1 MINKLTTMNL
11 KQIILL
17 FLIVGMS
24 ATAQQKKRYKIN
36 TVAFYNLENLFDTI
50 NDPNKLD
57 EKSPIMDMSPK
68 ERGIVY
74 PKKIANMAKVISEIG
89 VNPKFNKNMPAV
101 IGVCE
106 VENKDVLHD
115 LINDPQLRKKDY
127 DIIHFDS
134 PDVRSIDVAF
144 LYQKS
149 LFKPLNFSKHEL
161 VIYDN
166 NDPTKRIYTRDQLLV
181 TGKLEGE
188 LMHFIVNHWP
198 SRRGGEARSRPK
210 RVAAAKLC
218 KSIVDSLQTIDP
230 YAKIIIMGD
239 MNDDP
244 FNESVKKVLQAQIN
258 KEDVEIKGIFNP
270 MMRMMKKGM
279 GTLAYR
285 DALNIFD
292 QLMYT
297 KPFLDKDYS
306 TFKLYKTGVFN
317 PAYMVNKKGRYKGY
331 PYRSFVGATFTGG
344 YSDHFPVYSYL
355 IREKK

>member
-1 MINKLTTMNL
+1 MLNILTKMNFKKLL
-11 KQIILL
+11 LL
-17 FLIVGMS
+17 FLLIGFSVN
-24 ATAQQKKRYKIN
+24 AQQKKRYKLH

-57 EKSPIMDMSPK
+57 EKSPIMDMAPK
-68 ERGIVY
+68 ERALVY
-74 PKKIANMAKVISEIG
+74 PKKVANMAKVISEIG
-89 VNPKFNKNMPAV
+89 VNPKFNKNAPAV

-106 VENKDVLHD
+106 VENKSVLHD
-115 LINDPQLRKKDY
+115 LINDPHLRNKNY

-134 PDVRSIDVAF
+134 PDARGIDVAL
-144 LYQKS
+144 LYQKKI
-149 LFKPLNFSKHEL
+149 FKPISYSKHEL
-161 VIYDN
+161 FLYDN

-181 TGKLEGE
+181 SGKFDGE

-210 RVAAAKLC
+210 RVKAAQLTK
-218 KSIVDSLQTIDP
+218 KIVDSLQTINP

-239 MNDDP
+239 LNDDP
-244 FNESVKKVLQAQIN
+244 FNESVKKVLQAKIN
-258 KEDVEIKGIFNP
+258 KEDVPLKGIYNP
-270 MMRMMKKGM
+270 MMRMIKKGM

-292 QLMYT
+292 QIMFT

-306 TFKLYKTGVFN
+306 TFKLFKTGIFN
-317 PAYMVNKKGRYKGY
+317 PTYMVNKKGRYKGY

-344 YSDHFPVYSYL
+344 YGDHFPVYSYL
-355 IREKK
+355 IKEVK

>member
-1 MINKLTTMNL
+1 MKIKNFVVFAVV
-11 KQIILL
+11 I
-17 FLIVGMS
+17 GMS
-24 ATAQQKKRYKIN
+24 LNAFAQKKKRYRIN

-57 EKSPIMDMSPK
+57 EKSPIMEMSPK
-68 ERGIVY
+68 ERAIVY

-89 VNPKFNKNMPAV
+89 VDVKFNKNTPAV

-106 VENKDVLHD
+106 VENRDVLHD
-115 LINDPQLRKKDY
+115 LINDPKLRKKNY

-144 LYQKS
+144 LYQRK
-149 LFKPLNFSKHEL
+149 LFKPINYSKHEL
-161 VIYDN
+161 LIYDN
-166 NDPTKRIYTRDQLLV
+166 NDPTKRIFTRDQLLV

-210 RVAAAKLC
+210 RVTAAKLT
-218 KSIVDSLQTIDP
+218 KRIVDSLQTIDP

-239 MNDDP
+239 FNDDP
-244 FNESVKKVLQAQIN
+244 FNESIKKILQAKKN
-258 KEDVEIKGIFNP
+258 KEDVKLKGIYNP
-270 MMRMMKKGM
+270 MMRMIKKGM

-297 KPFLDKDYS
+297 KPFLGKDYS
-306 TFKLYKTGVFN
+306 TFKLYKTGIFN
-317 PAYMVNKKGRYKGY
+317 PTYLVNKKGRYKGY
-331 PYRSFVGATFTGG
+331 PYRSFVGATWTGG
-344 YSDHFPVYSYL
+344 YGDHFPVYSYL
-355 IREKK
+355 IREIK